1 MAFIVDMSEG
11 KGLNSFE
18 WNSEGELVE
27 VKENFVPKRVKY
39 DYFKEI
45 EDYKHKERIIDLKK

>member
-1 MAFIVDMSEG
+1 MSEG